1 MAKNLRSSAEVG
13 VDIANVMASK
23 KLTLETCAA
32 AFNSKYKVEID
43 KGLKAAMNKD
53 FIQRVKTKDFK
64 VVSKRVEDLCKFL
77 GVDPYVNQ
85 KPKRCFEKEFAQ
97 VELVIKQ
104 RPELEP
110 KIKQLLHSITEI
122 VAVQGA

>member
-1 MAKNLRSSAEVG
+1 MANNLRSSSEIGA
-13 VDIANVMASK
+13 DIAYVMTSK
-23 KLTLETCAA
+23 MLTLETCAA

-85 KPKRCFEKEFAQ
+85 ETKRCFEKEFAQ
-97 VELVIKQ
+97 VEQVIKQ